1 MSRAGREY
9 PDRPWVSV
17 GVVVWQG
24 ERVLLIRRGR
34 APRLGQWGLPGGAQ
48 SAGETL
54 FEAAAREVLEETGL
68 EVVPQAVV
76 TALDSISR
84 DDAGNVQFHYTL
96 VEVVAECGPGEPVA
110 ADDAMD
116 ARWVP
121 ADKVGDLVEWDETVR
136 VIEMSREFR
145 ASGFQYGGFSDAGG

>member
-9 PDRPWVSV
+9 PDRPWVGV

-24 ERVLLIRRGR
+24 ERVLLIQRGR

-48 SAGETL
+48 AVGETL

-84 DDAGNVQFHYTL
+84 DEAGGVQFHYTL
-96 VEVVAECGPGEPVA
+96 VEVLAECERGEPLA

-121 ADKVGDLVEWDETVR
+121 ADQVGDLVEWDETVR

-145 ASGFQYGGFSDAGG
+145 ATRFQDAGG

>member
-9 PDRPWVSV
+9 PDRPWVGV
-17 GVVVWQG
+17 GVVVWQD

-84 DDAGNVQFHYTL
+84 DEAGNVQFHYTL
-96 VEVVAECGPGEPVA
+96 VEVLAECGPGEPKA

-121 ADKVGDLVEWDETVR
+121 ADRVGELVEWDETVR
-136 VIEMSREFR
+136 VIEMSKEFR
-145 ASGFQYGGFSDAGG
+145 SNGFQDAGG

>member
-9 PDRPWVSV
+9 PDRPWVGV

-24 ERVLLIRRGR
+24 ERVLLIQRGR

-48 SAGETL
+48 AVGETL

-84 DDAGNVQFHYTL
+84 DEAGGVQFHYTL
-96 VEVVAECGPGEPVA
+96 VEVLAECERGEPLA

-121 ADKVGDLVEWDETVR
+121 ADQVGDLVEWDETVR

-145 ASGFQYGGFSDAGG
+145 ATKFQDAGG